1 VLGWAGWHKLTV
13 MRKSFFAASLALVLT
28 VVAAPGSA
36 AAVKA
41 GAACKKAGQT
51 SVSAGMK
58 YTCVK
63 KGSKL
68 VWSKGVAVKAA
79 APSAN
84 ASASASASASPAPK
98 SSASATPVEVQASKS
113 TAPLL
118 PSYTLAKVKEN
129 NSASNCWTII
139 NSNVYD
145 LTKWAAL
152 HPGGPAVIR
161 GLCGI
166 DGTAA
171 FTARHRNQSDPEATL
186 ESYLIGTLAK

>member
-1 VLGWAGWHKLTV
+1 
-13 MRKSFFAASLALVLT
+13 MRKSFAAVAVALVLS
-28 VVAAPGSA
+28 VVVAPGSS

-41 GAACKKAGQT
+41 GAACKKAGQST
-51 SVSAGMK
+51 VAAGMK

-68 VWSKGVAVKAA
+68 VWGKGVAVKAA
-79 APSAN
+79 PVVSPTPTATP
-84 ASASASASASPAPK
+84 SASASPAPVAAPK
-98 SSASATPVEVQASKS
+98 PSASATPLEVQASKS
-113 TAPLL
+113 AAPAL

-129 NSASNCWTII
+129 NSAANCWTII

-145 LTKWAAL
+145 LTKWAAM

-186 ESYLIGTLAK
+186 ESYMIGTLAK

>member
-1 VLGWAGWHKLTV
+1 MK
-13 MRKSFFAASLALVLT
+13 KSFAAVVVALVLS
-28 VVAAPGSA
+28 VVVAPGSS

-41 GAACKKAGQT
+41 GAACKKVGQST
-51 SVSAGMK
+51 VAAGMK

-68 VWSKGVAVKAA
+68 VWGAGVVVKAA
-79 APSAN
+79 PVVSPTPTATP
-84 ASASASASASPAPK
+84 SASASPASTPVAAPK
-98 SSASATPVEVQASKS
+98 PSATATPA
-113 TAPLL
+113 L

-129 NSASNCWTII
+129 NSAANCWTII

-145 LTKWAAL
+145 LTKWAAM
-152 HPGGPAVIR
+152 HPGGPSVIR

-171 FTARHRNQSDPEATL
+171 FTARHRNQPDPEATL
-186 ESYLIGTLAK
+186 EGYLIGTLAK

>member
-1 VLGWAGWHKLTV
+1 MK
-13 MRKSFFAASLALVLT
+13 KSFAAVVVALVLS
-28 VVAAPGSA
+28 VVVAPGSS

-41 GAACKKAGQT
+41 GAACKKAGQST
-51 SVSAGMK
+51 VAAGMK

-68 VWSKGVAVKAA
+68 VWGKGVAVKAA
-79 APSAN
+79 PV
-84 ASASASASASPAPK
+84 ASASAAPSQSAAPVAAGYTMAPK
-98 SSASATPVEVQASKS
+98 PSASATPIEVQASKS
-113 TAPLL
+113 AAPAL

-145 LTKWAAL
+145 LTKWAAM

-186 ESYLIGTLAK
+186 DSYLVGTLAK

>member
-1 VLGWAGWHKLTV
+1 MKMT
-13 MRKSFFAASLALVLT
+13 FAAVTSALVLSL
-28 VVAAPGSA
+28 VVAPGSS

-41 GAACKKAGQT
+41 GAACKKVGQST
-51 SVSAGMK
+51 VAAGMK

-63 KGSKL
+63 KGSKF
-68 VWSKGVAVKAA
+68 VWGAGVAVKAA
-79 APSAN
+79 PVVSPTPTATANVSASPTPVAAPKP
-84 ASASASASASPAPK
+84 SASAVPM
-98 SSASATPVEVQASKS
+98 EVQASKS
-113 TAPLL
+113 VTPAL
-118 PSYTLAKVKEN
+118 PSYTLAKVREN
-129 NSASNCWTII
+129 NSAANCWTIV

-145 LTKWAAL
+145 LTKWAAM

-186 ESYLIGTLAK
+186 ESYLIGTLTK

>member
-1 VLGWAGWHKLTV
+1 
-13 MRKSFFAASLALVLT
+13 MRKSFAAVAVALVLS
-28 VVAAPGSA
+28 VVVAPGSS

-41 GAACKKAGQT
+41 GAACKKVGQST
-51 SVSAGMK
+51 VAAGMK

-68 VWSKGVAVKAA
+68 VWGKGVAVKAA
-79 APSAN
+79 PVVSATPT
-84 ASASASASASPAPK
+84 ATPSASASAAPFVAPK
-98 SSASATPVEVQASKS
+98 PSASATPIEVQASKS
-113 TAPLL
+113 AAPVL

-145 LTKWAAL
+145 LTKWAAM

-186 ESYLIGTLAK
+186 ESYMIGTLAK

>member
-1 VLGWAGWHKLTV
+1 MK
-13 MRKSFFAASLALVLT
+13 KSFAAVVVALVLS
-28 VVAAPGSA
+28 VVVAPGSS

-41 GAACKKAGQT
+41 GAACKKVGQST
-51 SVSAGMK
+51 VAAGMK

-68 VWSKGVAVKAA
+68 VWGAGVAVKAA
-79 APSAN
+79 PVVSPTPTATP
-84 ASASASASASPAPK
+84 SASASPAPVAAPK
-98 SSASATPVEVQASKS
+98 PSASATLA
-113 TAPLL
+113 L

-145 LTKWAAL
+145 LTKWAAM

-171 FTARHRNQSDPEATL
+171 FTARHRNQPDPEATL
-186 ESYLIGTLAK
+186 DSYLVGTLAK

>member
-1 VLGWAGWHKLTV
+1 
-13 MRKSFFAASLALVLT
+13 MRKIVACVGVALLLS
-28 VVAAPGSA
+28 VVVAPGSS
-36 AAVKA
+36 AAVTA
-41 GAACKKAGQT
+41 GAACKKAGQ
-51 SVSAGMK
+51 VSTAGGMK

-68 VWSKGVAVKAA
+68 VWGAGVVVKAA
-79 APSAN
+79 PVVSPTPTATP
-84 ASASASASASPAPK
+84 SASASPAPVAAPK
-98 SSASATPVEVQASKS
+98 PSASATPVEVQASKS
-113 TAPLL
+113 AAPVL

-145 LTKWAAL
+145 LTKWAAM

-171 FTARHRNQSDPEATL
+171 FTARHRNQPDPEATL
-186 ESYLIGTLAK
+186 DSYLVGTLAK